1 VAVSLPGAPPIGA
14 YVLRRIGQA
23 LLVLLG
29 VSFVTFITAHATGDP
44 VDLMVPDSTPQEERD
59 ALRVHLGL
67 DRPVPAQF
75 ATFLV
80 RALQGDLG
88 YSFVQKVA
96 VSELVIE
103 RLPATLQLA
112 LTAFVLSLILALPMG
127 VFIALRRNTISDLVV
142 TTLAMIGQAAP
153 NFWLGLMLV
162 ILFAVELKLLP
173 VSGYGDVEYLVL
185 PAVTLALQST
195 ARITRLVRSGM
206 LEVLGSEYVR
216 TARAKGLLEHTVLWV
231 HAFRNAMIPVVT
243 LAGLELAELVSGAFI
258 TETIFA
264 WPGLGRLAI
273 NAVYQR
279 DFPVIQGVVLVAAA
293 GFVIINLLVDL
304 LYTWIDPRVSLR

>member
-1 VAVSLPGAPPIGA
+1 M
-14 YVLRRIGQA
+14 
-23 LLVLLG
+23 LLG

-44 VDLMVPDSTPQEERD
+44 VDLMVPDSTPQDERD

-75 ATFLV
+75 ATFLA

-96 VSELVIE
+96 VSDLVVE
-103 RLPATLQLA
+103 RMPATLQLA
-112 LTAFVLSLILALPMG
+112 LTAFVLSLLLALPMG

-142 TTLAMIGQAAP
+142 TTLAIVGQAAP

-173 VSGYGDVEYLVL
+173 VSGYGGVEYLVL

-216 TARAKGLLEHTVLWV
+216 TARAKGLLERTVLWV

-293 GFVIINLLVDL
+293 GFVLINLLVDL
-304 LYTWIDPRVSLR
+304 LYSWIDPRVSLR

>member
-1 VAVSLPGAPPIGA
+1 
-14 YVLRRIGQA
+14 
-23 LLVLLG
+23 VLLG

-59 ALRVHLGL
+59 ALRIHLGL
-67 DRPVPAQF
+67 DRPVAAQF
-75 ATFLV
+75 ATFLGH
-80 RALQGDLG
+80 ALQGDLG

-96 VSELVIE
+96 VSDLVIE
-103 RLPATLQLA
+103 RMPATIQLA

-173 VSGYGDVEYLVL
+173 VSGYGGVEYLVL

-216 TARAKGLLEHTVLWV
+216 TARAKGLLERTVLWV

-293 GFVIINLLVDL
+293 GFVLINLLVDL

>member
-1 VAVSLPGAPPIGA
+1 VSLPGAPPIGT

>member
-1 VAVSLPGAPPIGA
+1 
-14 YVLRRIGQA
+14 
-23 LLVLLG
+23 VLLG
-29 VSFVTFITAHATGDP
+29 VSFVTFITAHTTGDP

-59 ALRVHLGL
+59 ALRIHLGL
-67 DRPVPAQF
+67 DRPVATQF
-75 ATFLV
+75 ATFLG

-96 VSELVIE
+96 VSDLVIE
-103 RLPATLQLA
+103 RMPATLQLA
-112 LTAFVLSLILALPMG
+112 LTAFVLSLLLALPMG
-127 VFIALRRNTISDLVV
+127 VFIALRRNTVSDLVV

-162 ILFAVELKLLP
+162 ILFAVELKMLP
-173 VSGYGDVEYLVL
+173 VSGYGGVEYLVL

-216 TARAKGLLEHTVLWV
+216 TARAKGLLERTVLWV

-293 GFVIINLLVDL
+293 GFVLVNLLVDL